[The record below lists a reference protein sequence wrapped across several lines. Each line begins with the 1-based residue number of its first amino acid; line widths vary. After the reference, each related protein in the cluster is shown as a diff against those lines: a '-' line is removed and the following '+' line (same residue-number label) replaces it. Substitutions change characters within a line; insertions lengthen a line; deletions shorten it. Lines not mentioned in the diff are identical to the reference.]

1 MLILASNSPRRRQL
15 LGLLKIPFHV
25 KPVGIDENSLPG
37 ETPQD
42 YVRRIALGKAQAAS
56 RQCEIDDLII
66 AADTIVVH
74 DGEIFGK
81 PRDSREAS
89 SMLRKL
95 RHGTHQVITAL
106 VVHRKSDSAWESDAC
121 VTEVTMRDYTDNEM
135 EVYITSGDPMD
146 KAGAYAIQHAVFHPV
161 KSIQDCYTNV
171 VGLPLCRVAK
181 LLQAFSISLPAN
193 SSHSCLTAAVD
204 ACSFNL
210 DSVYAL

>member
-15 LGLLKIPFHV
+15 LGLLNIPFQV
-25 KPVGIDENSLPG
+25 KPVWIDENSLPG

-42 YVRRIALGKAQAAS
+42 YVRRIALGKAQVAS
-56 RQCEIDDLII
+56 RQCEIDDLIL

-74 DGEIFGK
+74 DGKIFGK
-81 PRDSREAS
+81 PRDAQEAGL
-89 SMLRKL
+89 MLQNL
-95 RHGTHQVITAL
+95 RHESHQVITAL
-106 VVHRKSDSAWESDAC
+106 VVLRKSDSAWQNDAC

-135 EVYITSGDPMD
+135 EAYITSGDPMD
-146 KAGAYAIQHAVFHPV
+146 KAGAYAIQHVAFHPV
-161 KSIQDCYTNV
+161 KSIQGCYTNV

-181 LLQAFSISLPAN
+181 LFQAFGISLPAN
-193 SSHSCLTAAVD
+193 SSYSCLTAVVD